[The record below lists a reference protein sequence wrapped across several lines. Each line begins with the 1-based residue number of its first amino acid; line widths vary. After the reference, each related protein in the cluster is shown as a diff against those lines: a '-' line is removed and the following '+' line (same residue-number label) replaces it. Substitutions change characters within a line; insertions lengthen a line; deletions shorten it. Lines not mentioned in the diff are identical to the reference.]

1 MNINSAFPNKYL
13 KADVDITED
22 VLATIKTVKIESVGQ
37 GAKTEQK
44 PVVYFDK
51 LEKGLVLNKTNAK
64 MIAKI
69 AKSDDTDDWKGTK
82 IRLIATEVEFQ
93 GELVMG
99 IRVRE
104 LKRAAK
110 QATDDVDDLRV
121 EAPSEDDIPF
131 AIFVPFFLTASLF
144 AHALISL

>member
-1 MNINSAFPNKYL
+1 MNINSAFPSKYL
-13 KADVDITED
+13 KADVDVSED
-22 VLATIKTVKIESVGQ
+22 VIATIKTVKIENVGQ

-44 PVVYFDK
+44 PVVFFQE
-51 LEKGLVLNKTNAK
+51 LEKGLVLNKTNAT

-82 IRLIATEVEFQ
+82 IRLIATEVEYQ
-93 GELVMG
+93 GQIVMG

-110 QATDDVDDLRV
+110 PAPDAQADAPTDD
-121 EAPSEDDIPF
+121 EIPF
-131 AIFVPFFLTASLF
+131 
-144 AHALISL
+144 